1 MVINVPYIDA
11 TMHHLASA
19 MVMGPGQEYAD
30 IRDWFPSGLRR

>member
-11 TMHHLASA
+11 NMHHLASA
-19 MVMGPGQEYAD
+19 MVMGPGREYAD